1 MQQTIFY
8 AVRDISNE
16 PMMPKNLIHYCYY
29 SCFYRSHCHFVVMR
43 GLVASSLCVN
53 CFDDFVNRLD
63 GITTVYENWFW
74 LEWTINPSIPVIVR
88 LHRSAYISNRPSRVL
103 YVERWGH
110 GMESTSSNPIV
121 VGCQFHQCLRWRIRW
136 STYRRFVVCSCLSWV
151 ENLPW
156 PFPLHV

>member
-8 AVRDISNE
+8 AVHDISNE

-53 CFDDFVNRLD
+53 CFYDFVNRLD
-63 GITTVYENWFW
+63 GITAIYGNWRW
-74 LEWTINPSIPVIVR
+74 LEWTINPSITVIMR

-103 YVERWGH
+103 YVEAWGRH
-110 GMESTSSNPIV
+110 GINFIPIV
-121 VGCQFHQCLRWRIRW
+121 VGSSMPENSLIDVQTICRLSMPQLSGKF
-136 STYRRFVVCSCLSWV
+136 TYGL
-151 ENLPW
+151 W
-156 PFPLHV
+156 PLLLHV